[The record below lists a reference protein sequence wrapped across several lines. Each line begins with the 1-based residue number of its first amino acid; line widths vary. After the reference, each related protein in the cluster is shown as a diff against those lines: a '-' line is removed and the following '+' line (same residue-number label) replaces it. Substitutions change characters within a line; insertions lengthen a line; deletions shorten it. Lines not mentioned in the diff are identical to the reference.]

1 MSPASPV
8 NRCMRTLLPS
18 ILTLLLASCAA
29 PYAGRNLPQGTSMA
43 QVETTMG
50 KPTETL
56 VNSQGHTVWFY
67 TTAPN
72 GRDTWAASF
81 MPDGRLVSVEQ
92 RLTKE
97 NIARIVIGATTQKQV
112 HELLGPPA
120 LAYPRE
126 RLGVEEWDYVV
137 LVDNRFFDY
146 LVRFTPDGIVRE
158 AFLLHDPIY
167 DGGDKNG

>member
-1 MSPASPV
+1 MTTVRRV
-8 NRCMRTLLPS
+8 NRSMKTLLPAV
-18 ILTLLLASCAA
+18 LALLLASCAT
-29 PYAGRNLPQGTSMA
+29 PYAGRTLPQGTPMA
-43 QVETTMG
+43 QVEATMG
-50 KPTETL
+50 KPAQTL
-56 VNSQGHTVWFY
+56 VDSQGRTVWFY
-67 TTAPN
+67 PTAPN

-97 NIARIVIGATTQKQV
+97 NIARIVPGTTTQKQV
-112 HELLGPPA
+112 QELLGPPS

-126 RLGVEEWDYVV
+126 RLGVQEWDYPV

-146 LVRFTPDGIVRE
+146 LVRFSPDGVVRE
-158 AFLLHDPIY
+158 TYLLHDPVY